1 MILAHIP
8 FFPVSASEHADRVDL
23 LFAGLLA
30 ISAGIIL
37 LLVFLILYCVIR
49 YRPGSN
55 ADRSPLR
62 LSTIKLELAWTI
74 PTAVIFLCLFV
85 WGASVYLDRD
95 VHAGEPA
102 AVYVVARQWMWD
114 IRYPDGRRD
123 HNRVHVAVGRPV
135 KLMMTSEDVIH
146 SFYVP
151 ALRMKQDVVPGR
163 YVTLT
168 FTPTRA
174 GTYPL
179 YCAEYC
185 GTKHSAMLGT
195 LVVESA
201 EEYAQWLASGAPL
214 TPLAE
219 EGRKLFAT
227 AGCAGC
233 HMPGSIV
240 HAPTLH
246 GLYGKSVPLMQGG
259 FVMADEQYIH
269 DSIVLPMKD
278 LVAGFAPIMPS
289 FQEQLKETEVLA
301 LVEYIKSLPAP
312 PPPRDAPQPDALR
325 KDPK

>member
-1 MILAHIP
+1 MILARIP

-23 LFAGLLA
+23 LFAGLLV
-30 ISAGIIL
+30 ISLGIIL
-37 LLVFLILYCVIR
+37 LLSSLILYCVIR
-49 YRPGSN
+49 YRKGSS

-62 LSTIKLELAWTI
+62 ISTLKLEMVWTL
-74 PTAVIFLCLFV
+74 PTAFIFLCLFA

-95 VHAGEPA
+95 VRAGDPA
-102 AVYVVARQWMWD
+102 DVYVVARQWMWD

-123 HNRVHVAVGRPV
+123 HNRVHVAVGQPV
-135 KLMMTSEDVIH
+135 KLVMTSEDVIH

-168 FTPTRA
+168 FTATRP

-195 LVVESA
+195 LVVQPA
-201 EEYAQWLASGAPL
+201 DEYAQWLASGTPL
-214 TPLAE
+214 TALAD

-233 HMPGSIV
+233 HMPGAMV
-240 HAPTLH
+240 HAPMLD
-246 GLYGKSVPLMQGG
+246 GLYGRSVPLMQGT
-259 FVMADEQYIH
+259 FVTADEQYIH
-269 DSIVLPMKD
+269 DSILLPMKD
-278 LVAGFAPIMPS
+278 IVAGYSPIMPS
-289 FQEQLKETEVLA
+289 FQGQLKETEVLA

-312 PPPRDAPQPDALR
+312 PLPRDGPQPDALR